1 MVRKPRKYFQWEL
14 SKKNEEDDRFS
25 HCLPGARQ
33 ARSMSEE
40 VSDRELLGL
49 AADGKH
55 GAFEQLVRRHQ
66 HRVFSLAF
74 RFSRDRQDAEE
85 LAQEIFF
92 KVWRHARTFKGEAAF
107 GTWLYRLAVN
117 TCLNHRQRKK
127 TRPDPLPLT
136 GDIESGTETAAE
148 GFAARQKEVLLD
160 RGMATLPPRQKMA
173 LILASFEGKSY
184 EETAVVMEISVPAVE
199 SLLFRARQNLA
210 AILRPLKYSGDL

>member
-1 MVRKPRKYFQWEL
+1 MNGER
-14 SKKNEEDDRFS
+14 DDRRLIS
-25 HCLPGARQ
+25 
-33 ARSMSEE
+33 
-40 VSDRELLGL
+40 L
-49 AADGKH
+49 AAANDQQ
-55 GAFEQLVRRHQ
+55 AFAELVQRHQ
-66 HRVFSLAF
+66 GRILNLAF

-92 KVWRHARTFKGEAAF
+92 KVWRHARTFKGESAF

-127 TRPDPLPLT
+127 TLPDPLSLT

-148 GFAARQKEVLLD
+148 GFAARQREVLLD
-160 RGMATLPPRQKMA
+160 QAMAALPARQKMA

-184 EETAVVMEISVPAVE
+184 EEIAVVMEISVPAVE

-210 AILRPLKYSGDL
+210 VILRPLKNSGDL